1 MKNNLVKTPNI
12 RIVHL
17 LLDPKEQK
25 DIPDEMWMS
34 TMYKQEKSIECFDKI
49 KTKFSSYVQSYSILN
64 RDEIPS
70 ENCAHPEIINYTK
83 EFVNNPPVLSYGH
96 YGAFMA
102 HKRGIIENFH
112 EDIDLLIVIEGD
124 VVTDLSPDDFY
135 NKVVEAYQLGL
146 DNDARLISLAS
157 RLYLSGSNYW
167 EHDVDFGNW
176 VKVIHFV
183 LGSTYLI
190 FRSERESMIDK
201 LKTTRW
207 HSPDIW
213 LAWNYSGKCPIF
225 VSKKKLV
232 RQIEGISMLDYKNK
246 EV

>member
-1 MKNNLVKTPNI
+1 MKNNLLRTHNV
-12 RIVHL
+12 RLVHL

-25 DIPDEMWMS
+25 DIPDDMWMS

-64 RDEIPS
+64 RDEIPA

-112 EDIDLLIVIEGD
+112 EDIDVLIVIEGD
-124 VVTDLSPDDFY
+124 VVTDLSPDEFY
-135 NKVVEAYQLGL
+135 NKVIEAYHLGV
-146 DNDARLISLAS
+146 DNDARLISFAS

-190 FRSERESMIDK
+190 FRSERESIIEK
-201 LKTTRW
+201 LKTTGW